1 MLIRRALGYLNTGK
15 APLDRQPTKALPE
28 ACALLLQEQFLQE
41 RSPIGSS
48 LYRNAVLQ
56 EGEFLT

>member
-1 MLIRRALGYLNTGK
+1 MLIRRAFGYQNAGE
-15 APLDRQPTKALPE
+15 AHLDRWPTTVLPE
-28 ACALLLQEQFLQE
+28 VFTLLLQEQFLQE
-41 RSPIGSS
+41 RSPTGSS